1 MANLSDTDK
10 LTSGESRKQAGSPV
24 SKRKSGRLPERDE
37 LPESDLD
44 KVTGGVMDDPCA
56 GGQYRRVALDDSH
69 GHPLPGCRLA
79 RHPRVN
85 GASVRP
91 LAACRLRAGS
101 HELRNGVL

>member
-56 GGQYRRVALDDSH
+56 GGQYRR
-69 GHPLPGCRLA
+69 R
-79 RHPRVN
+79 
-85 GASVRP
+85 
-91 LAACRLRAGS
+91 
-101 HELRNGVL
+101 